1 MSYRILRVLLSYEIT
16 LKSGIIGTKSILR
29 SSVAIS
35 HMECRNSRLIMTK
48 KSCKQLYKVFVSMS
62 NRSYRVKINCKVP
75 PKDYTLHDTE
85 WYIQDMAPKAVH
97 WYLDLI
103 WSLSAVAPVHKI
115 PWQVADSSDNSAQ
128 LYSQLMPPLL
138 GCKHLNFSSNQVQC
152 RSVWIIA
159 YALGSQ

>member
-35 HMECRNSRLIMTK
+35 HKECRNSRLIMTK

-75 PKDYTLHDTE
+75 PKNYTLHDTE
-85 WYIQDMAPKAVH
+85 
-97 WYLDLI
+97 
-103 WSLSAVAPVHKI
+103 
-115 PWQVADSSDNSAQ
+115 
-128 LYSQLMPPLL
+128 
-138 GCKHLNFSSNQVQC
+138 
-152 RSVWIIA
+152 
-159 YALGSQ
+159 